1 MTERDRQRI
10 ERGIG
15 KQTAR
20 EPKKEIVYHV
30 CISITIYVFD
40 CQGEIGRNGGQ
51 IKSEA
56 GRNSDREGER
66 KEKKSDKKRNGGR
79 EREREIMRVKARV

>member
-20 EPKKEIVYHV
+20 EPKKEIAYHV
-30 CISITIYVFD
+30 CISITIYVFA

-51 IKSEA
+51 KKIEA
-56 GRNSDREGER
+56 GSNSDREAVWEGKR
-66 KEKKSDKKRNGGR
+66 KTRNGGR
-79 EREREIMRVKARV
+79 ERERVIMMVK

>member
-15 KQTAR
+15 KQTPR
-20 EPKKEIVYHV
+20 EPKKEIVYHI
-30 CISITIYVFD
+30 CISITIYVFA
-40 CQGEIGRNGGQ
+40 CQGEIGRMEDRSRVRQNE
-51 IKSEA
+51 IA
-56 GRNSDREGER
+56 IGRENR

-79 EREREIMRVKARV
+79 ERDREIMRVKARV

>member
-40 CQGEIGRNGGQ
+40 CQGEIGRNGGK

-56 GRNSDREGER
+56 GSNSDREGEW
-66 KEKKSDKKRNGGR
+66 
-79 EREREIMRVKARV
+79 ERERE

>member
-1 MTERDRQRI
+1 MTERDRQRM

-30 CISITIYVFD
+30 CISITIYVFA

-56 GRNSDREGER
+56 GSNSDREGEW
-66 KEKKSDKKRNGGR
+66 
-79 EREREIMRVKARV
+79 ERERE